1 MIFFIIFFFVSDPAA
16 AITLKECQVLAL
28 ANSRL
33 LESYDNLIQSS
44 IYSYRKDKLAVLPQL
59 SIFYQPDYAWFGDQ
73 VDFARQGWR
82 HKLGTTISMDVSK
95 ILADYPQLSNLEIEK
110 STLIRKIAESEV
122 LRDLTQDYYQLYVL
136 LRKKVYYSEAESFIS
151 RHTKDIESL
160 HAKGVDLKLDLIRAR
175 MQLNSLNISF
185 SNLNREITSALNSLN
200 SMMNTGYKES
210 DFTVMDTP
218 DLAADKAGQV
228 FPEGNA
234 SRTNP
239 GGSELSKMDEL
250 DLKIAEEKYRQS
262 KYSYLPSLQG
272 GFEYNAHTLDPAVER
287 FRTFIEL
294 DLNLFDFGQ
303 KSNEEKILKFSY
315 ESQKKLSAENQ
326 KKLKFRIDQLI
337 TEIKNLQIIY
347 QNALDNI
354 SNAEKA
360 LDTAK
365 EYYQQGKIKETDILS
380 IFSEYLGAQDQSYDT
395 LSDFLS
401 KKAELDT
408 LSKGLE

>member
-82 HKLGTTISMDVSK
+82 HKLGTTISVDVPK

-234 SRTNP
+234 SRGNL
-239 GGSELSKMDEL
+239 GGSDLSKMDEL